1 MRTQAD
7 RIFLNLLKETLI
19 GDVLETRNSVVVSN
33 TTGLQAQFT
42 STPLLTVRKTAWKKA
57 LLEMEWFLSGKSECP
72 EELMDWW
79 GEQLNKNKSYVRGY
93 SEQLRYYTSG
103 NGGTFDQIEFIRK
116 AIKEHPNSRRL
127 ITTTWHPE
135 EMANITQ
142 INANNKTPTCC
153 HGTVTQFFVRNKTL
167 SLHTYQRSADLLL
180 GVHHNW
186 IQYWALLNY
195 LANDSCYSV
204 GTMTFTYGDLH
215 LYQHPTHIEVAKEL
229 MLYANTATDLDEI
242 SLTEA
247 PRLVFKNV
255 LEKEFLAS
263 NFDIYGKASAPVS
276 KTRPVLL

>member
-7 RIFLNLLKETLI
+7 KIFLNLLKETLT

-33 TTGLQAQFT
+33 TTGLHARFT
-42 STPLLTVRKTAWKKA
+42 STPLLTVRRTAWKKA

-72 EELMDWW
+72 EGLMDWW
-79 GEQLNKNKSYVRGY
+79 GEQLNENKSYIRGY
-93 SEQLRYYTSG
+93 AEQLRHYTSSTG
-103 NGGTFDQIEFIRK
+103 AFDQIEFIRN

-153 HGTVTQFFVRNKTL
+153 HGTVTQFFVRNNTL

-195 LANDSCYSV
+195 LANDANYNV
-204 GTMTFTYGDLH
+204 GAMVWTYGDLH
-215 LYQHPTHIEVAKEL
+215 LYQHPTHIEVANAL
-229 MLYANTATDLDEI
+229 LLYANIATDLEEEE
-242 SLTEA
+242 EA
-247 PRLVFKNV
+247 PKLVLKNAQ
-255 LEKEFLAS
+255 ESEFLAD
-263 NFDIYGKASAPVS
+263 NFDICGKASVPVS
-276 KTRPVLL
+276 KLRPALL